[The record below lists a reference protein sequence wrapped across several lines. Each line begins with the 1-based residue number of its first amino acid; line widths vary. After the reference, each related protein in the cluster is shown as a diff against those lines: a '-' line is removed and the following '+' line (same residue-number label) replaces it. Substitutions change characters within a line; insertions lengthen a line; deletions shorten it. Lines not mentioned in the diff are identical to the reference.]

1 MSTLG
6 QRLRKHVTPGGT
18 KAARLKLA
26 ALVVLLALGGLSA
39 WAISP
44 PLRAP
49 QQTAQVSVTLRFEG
63 FDPEETTVQAGRFLL
78 AVSNQSGAEGLVLRI
93 NRDET
98 GELVRELT
106 VPAGSQD
113 WSAEVELGA
122 GGYLLS
128 EVDHPA
134 WLLHIIAQ

>member
-1 MSTLG
+1 MSTLR
-6 QRLRKHVTPGGT
+6 QRLRKHASPGGT

-26 ALVVLLALGGLSA
+26 VFGVLLALGGLSA

-44 PLRAP
+44 ALNTP
-49 QQTAQVSVTLRFEG
+49 QESALVSVTLRFEG

-78 AVSNQSGAEGLVLRI
+78 AVNNQSGAEGLVLRI
-93 NRDET
+93 TREET
-98 GELVRELT
+98 GELVQELT
-106 VPAGSQD
+106 VPAGAQD

-128 EVDHPA
+128 EVNHPA